1 MSLAFALSH
10 CDHWLIWKMDYSN
23 IHFQISGGPL
33 VTVGERPPTYE
44 DVDVARSH
52 GVTQQGIATSVLL
65 GGLVEKAR

>member
-1 MSLAFALSH
+1 
-10 CDHWLIWKMDYSN
+10 MDYSN